1 MKHRAEQRG
10 GPLEVHTRFEASHLA
25 AVCLAE
31 AYMRL
36 VPPVSRSLGRSAP
49 AQRFAQAASQQC
61 QAEELASHGSL
72 CEEDRQCS

>member
-31 AYMRL
+31 AYTRL
-36 VPPVSRSLGRSAP
+36 VPPVCRSLGGPAP
-49 AQRFAQAASQQC
+49 AQMSAQAASQQC
-61 QAEELASHGSL
+61 RAEELVCRGSL
-72 CEEDRQCS
+72 CEEDQQCS